1 MKHADVI
8 ETEYKEQY
16 QQYRWIGQMQSVV
29 LTLYA
34 AVTTFALAATAALR
48 PESPTPIDYR
58 WPAGVMIGLGL
69 LGVLVGYGLF
79 RSRTMQRRTAWYLAS
94 LLIQLAGSV
103 EDREALST
111 SALRFR
117 SLCSTRGRFK
127 LWDTTNTAILVAL
140 YSGEALFLTG
150 VLVFS
155 VHSSVLPS
163 LCAVITGLLALLVLF
178 ALTPIVVQSFL
189 INPET
194 KRLEDEYLSAAKTS
208 TLEEMGRQF
217 GLPDYAPQSQGSE
230 KPPA

>member
-8 ETEYKEQY
+8 EIEYKEQY
-16 QQYRWIGQMQSVV
+16 QQYRWIGQMQAVV

-48 PESPTPIDYR
+48 PQPPAPIDYR
-58 WPAGVMIGLGL
+58 WPAGIMIGLGL
-69 LGVLVGYGLF
+69 LGFLVGYGLF

-94 LLIQLAGSV
+94 LLIQLAESV
-103 EDREALST
+103 EDYAALSN

-117 SLCSTRGRFK
+117 SLCSTRGKFK
-127 LWDTTNTAILVAL
+127 LWDTMNIAILIAV
-140 YSGEALFLTG
+140 YSGEALFVSG

-155 VHSSVLPS
+155 VQSSILPS
-163 LCAVITGLLALLVLF
+163 LCALVTGVVGLLVLF

-194 KRLEDEYLSAAKTS
+194 KRLEDEYRNAAKTS
-208 TLEEMGRQF
+208 SLEEMGRQF
-217 GLPDYAPQSQGSE
+217 GLPDQSQEPGQ
-230 KPPA
+230 PPA